1 MADPAMTSDTTTRI
15 ELRVLYGPQAGS
27 RLQLAA
33 GDYLLG
39 SSDQCAVVLSG
50 PLIEAQHAML
60 AVRDDGLRL
69 SPLDGM
75 VCDAMGNP
83 IGEGFVLALGVPVE
97 LGGVS
102 IAVDR
107 VDAAWPDARALAPI
121 RELPPPA
128 HAAAATATAAPA
140 PGAAEP
146 QPARPAA
153 RRGRGIS
160 LAAIALATAAMAGL
174 ALAWNYDGP
183 RVALPDETTNAQ
195 PRSDEPPQALTALLH
210 SLDPGGALTV
220 ARRPDDQW
228 LVTGYVATLPEKK
241 ALTDGLADLVP
252 APVSKIFVDEE
263 IRRAANDALSARED
277 TADGVLA
284 IAGGAKGSLRLAG
297 AVRHAASLQSAR
309 LALMVVPGV
318 LDVDTSAVLLP
329 EKLLADLKARIDAAG
344 LKKQL
349 VFVSEW
355 PTVTLTGSVDDT
367 QRARFE
373 ALFKSFAQA
382 YGDVLP
388 VRATLNPAV
397 PRVGFEVR
405 TIVGGA
411 APYIVTRQGVRVNR
425 GGEIGGH
432 VLSAVGD
439 DSIVFDG
446 PQRLQIAR

>member
-1 MADPAMTSDTTTRI
+1 MTSDPTTLI

-60 AVRDDGLRL
+60 VVRDDGLRL

-83 IGEGFVLALGVPVE
+83 IGEGFVLALGMPVE

-107 VDAAWPDARALAPI
+107 VDAAWPDARAVAPM
-121 RELPPPA
+121 RELPQPA
-128 HAAAATATAAPA
+128 HAAAAASTAAPA

-146 QPARPAA
+146 RPARQAA
-153 RRGRGIS
+153 RRGHRVG
-160 LAAIALATAAMAGL
+160 LAAIALAAVAMAGL
-174 ALAWNYDGP
+174 ALAWNYDGQRAAP
-183 RVALPDETTNAQ
+183 PDEPASAQ
-195 PRSDEPPQALTALLH
+195 ARSDEPPEALTALLR
-210 SLDPGGALTV
+210 SLDPGSALTV
-220 ARRPDDQW
+220 ARQPDDQW
-228 LVTGYVATLPEKK
+228 LVAGYLATVPEKK
-241 ALTDGLADLVP
+241 ALTDALANLVP
-252 APVSKIFVDEE
+252 APASRIFVDEE
-263 IRRAANDALSARED
+263 IRRAANDALSGRED
-277 TADGVLA
+277 AADGVLT
-284 IAGGAKGSLRLAG
+284 IAGGGKGNLRLAG

-318 LDVDTSAVLLP
+318 RDVDTSAVLLP

-355 PTVTLTGSVDDT
+355 PTVTLSGSVDET

-373 ALFKSFAQA
+373 ELFKSFAQA

-411 APYIVTRQGVRVNR
+411 APYIVTREGVRVNR
-425 GGEIGGH
+425 GGAIGGH
-432 VLSAVGD
+432 VLSTVGD
-439 DSIVFDG
+439 SSVVFDG